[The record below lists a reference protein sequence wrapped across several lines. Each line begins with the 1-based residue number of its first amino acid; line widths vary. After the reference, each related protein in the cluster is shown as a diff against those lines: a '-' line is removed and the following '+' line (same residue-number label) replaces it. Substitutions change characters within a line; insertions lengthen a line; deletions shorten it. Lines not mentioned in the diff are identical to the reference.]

1 MLAIYTTI
9 NFPPWWIAASLDFS
23 ATNHPSV
30 LTAFGCGY
38 AAGHCSSEE
47 TEIVA
52 ALHLGTR
59 SSHSKN
65 SAVSSG
71 FSDVRRAH
79 YFVLRVSPNSLLGVF
94 PESRIQ
100 RMGIAALA
108 GREDLSIQDELAARI
123 RVRADRQN
131 IHHAALSARSPRSE
145 VLLCAKIY

>member
-1 MLAIYTTI
+1 MLAICTTI
-9 NFPPWWIAASLDFS
+9 NFPPWRIAASLDLS
-23 ATNHPSV
+23 ATNHPSF

-52 ALHLGTR
+52 ALQFGIR
-59 SSHSKN
+59 NSHSKN

-71 FSDVRRAH
+71 FAHVRRAH
-79 YFVLRVSPNSLLGVF
+79 YFVLRLSPNSLLGVF

-108 GREDLSIQDELAARI
+108 ARENLSIQDELAARI
-123 RVRADRQN
+123 GVRVDRQN
-131 IHHAALSARSPRSE
+131 IHQAALSARSSRSE
-145 VLLCAKIY
+145 LLLCAKIY